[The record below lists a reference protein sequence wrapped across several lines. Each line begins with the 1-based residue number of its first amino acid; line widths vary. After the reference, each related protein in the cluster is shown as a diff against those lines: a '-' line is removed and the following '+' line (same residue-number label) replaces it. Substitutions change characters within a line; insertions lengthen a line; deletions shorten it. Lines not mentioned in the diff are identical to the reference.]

1 MNNKKKNK
9 LRISLAENA
18 IDIKHLA
25 LIKRKKATVSSK
37 NV

>member
-1 MNNKKKNK
+1 MNNNNKK

-25 LIKRKKATVSSK
+25 LIKRKKAIVSSK